1 MMKLDFRAM
10 TVSLAQ
16 ILTALAALTSVDDL
30 QVKSSVLAVS
40 MLKGSCFR
48 ISQNERFAIGIF
60 NAHIVALING
70 VSFMDIFSY

>member
-1 MMKLDFRAM
+1 MELDFRAM

-40 MLKGSCFR
+40 MLKGSRFR